1 MDNKIIIGISGKMGT
16 GKSTV
21 TKLLTESLE
30 EVNVQKISHSAPM
43 YKLQDLI
50 YKELGLTLE
59 GEKDRDL
66 LIALG
71 MWGRT
76 KSTNFWLEQV
86 AKTIMESDKNIF
98 ICDDVRFE
106 NEADFFTKY
115 GTLIRIEGEQ
125 RGANVDHSRSQ
136 DASECALDSYKF
148 ENIISNNT
156 NPEDMCKQIAYI
168 LQGGKLED

>member
-1 MDNKIIIGISGKMGT
+1 MNNKILIGISGKMGT

-21 TKLLTESLE
+21 TKLLVDALGEL
-30 EVNVQKISHSAPM
+30 NVQKISNAAPM
-43 YKLQDLI
+43 YKVQDLI
-50 YKELGLTLE
+50 YKELGLTMQ

-71 MWGRT
+71 MWGRNR
-76 KSTNFWLEQV
+76 STDFWLEQL

-106 NEADFFTKY
+106 NEANFFNKF

-125 RGANVDHSRSQ
+125 RGANVDHSRST
-136 DASECALDSYKF
+136 DATECGLDDYPFK
-148 ENIISNNT
+148 NVISNKLS
-156 NPEDMCKQIAYI
+156 PEDMCKEIAYI
-168 LQGGKLED
+168 LQGGKRED